1 MGGDGGG
8 GISRVVR
15 PSGATRGCVERGV
28 GVVAS
33 PLELE
38 LFVRGRW
45 GLCGQTQE
53 AEMRG
58 VCGVCAGRG
67 GAVGNKFRMSV
78 GMPTSGVMNCA
89 DNSGTPPAQRRCPLL
104 PLHTGGGTHARTHT
118 RLSHAHPTFRRA
130 SRDHSRGGI

>member
-1 MGGDGGG
+1 MGGGGGGGG

-15 PSGATRGCVERGV
+15 PSGATRGSVERGV

-58 VCGVCAGRG
+58 VCGVVSVQD
-67 GAVGNKFRMSV
+67 AVV
-78 GMPTSGVMNCA
+78 PLATS
-89 DNSGTPPAQRRCPLL
+89 SG
-104 PLHTGGGTHARTHT
+104 
-118 RLSHAHPTFRRA
+118 
-130 SRDHSRGGI
+130 